1 MKRIILQI
9 GNFGGGTQLDGQTI
23 KTTCFYH
30 LLIETETI
38 SKIKKIDIHNYRLHN
53 YIFLF
58 ISLAFI
64 VPFTS
69 NIFIGLGNKGMKVL
83 APYLIFLCRIYR
95 KRISYYVIGGW
106 LFDFLDENKELI
118 KKFKRFQ
125 YILVELPS
133 MVTNGKNIGLDNL
146 VHFPNFREAPTQPLH
161 NIRNSNKERL
171 KLVFFSRVI
180 KEKGIFNA
188 IDAVNDLILSGYD
201 ITLDI
206 YGPCFIP
213 DIENIILAYPNI
225 NYHGKLRPEEI
236 NNIISL
242 YDTMLFPTFYSG
254 EGYPGAI
261 IDAFMSH
268 VPVIASDWK
277 YNSEI
282 ITHNSDGLLFNLNLK
297 DSLKNCILTLYN
309 DNELLSRM
317 KVNAYKS
324 SFLFSKSIAKETY
337 SNLY

>member
-171 KLVFFSRVI
+171 KLVFF
-180 KEKGIFNA
+180 
-188 IDAVNDLILSGYD
+188 L
-201 ITLDI
+201 
-206 YGPCFIP
+206 
-213 DIENIILAYPNI
+213 
-225 NYHGKLRPEEI
+225 
-236 NNIISL
+236 
-242 YDTMLFPTFYSG
+242 
-254 EGYPGAI
+254 
-261 IDAFMSH
+261 
-268 VPVIASDWK
+268 
-277 YNSEI
+277 
-282 ITHNSDGLLFNLNLK
+282 
-297 DSLKNCILTLYN
+297 
-309 DNELLSRM
+309 EL
-317 KVNAYKS
+317 
-324 SFLFSKSIAKETY
+324 
-337 SNLY
+337 